1 MPAGE
6 GWAPEIHQVS
16 FVDGPLP
23 VGIVVPTPNLLP
35 EPAFV
40 SPAGAVP
47 GVRCRE
53 VCVTL
58 VLEGGL
64 P

>member
-23 VGIVVPTPNLLP
+23 AGIVVLPPNLLP
-35 EPAFV
+35 VPAFV
-40 SPAGAVP
+40 FPAGAVP
-47 GVRCRE
+47 GIRRRE

-64 P
+64 L

>member
-1 MPAGE
+1 MPVGE
-6 GWAPEIHQVS
+6 GWAPEIQQVS
-16 FVDGPLP
+16 FVDGPP
-23 VGIVVPTPNLLP
+23 PAGIVVLPPDLLP
-35 EPAFV
+35 MPAFV
-40 SPAGAVP
+40 SPAGAVS
-47 GVRCRE
+47 GVRRRE

>member
-16 FVDGPLP
+16 FVDGPP
-23 VGIVVPTPNLLP
+23 SAGIVVPPPNLLLM
-35 EPAFV
+35 PAFV

-47 GVRCRE
+47 GIRRRE

-64 P
+64 L